1 MTHMKRNILIIAFGL
16 LLAHGTGLAQNIPQ
30 SQVPSLVL
38 NNFKQSFPRAYDVE
52 WEIKNNEYRVE
63 FEMKGSKDHEV
74 WYDNSGRL
82 LKHKEDIAKRK
93 IPAAILSVIKN
104 DFNGYRIEDAKKITT
119 GSTIQYSM
127 ELKTLKQEWKVFF
140 DEKGAILKQY
150 AD

>member
-1 MTHMKRNILIIAFGL
+1 MHMKRNILIIAFGL
-16 LLAHGTGLAQNIPQ
+16 LLAHGTGFAQNIPQ

-63 FEMKGSKDHEV
+63 FETKGSKDHEV

>member
-1 MTHMKRNILIIAFGL
+1 MKRNILIIAFGL

-63 FEMKGSKDHEV
+63 FETKGSKDHEV

>member
-1 MTHMKRNILIIAFGL
+1 MHMKRNILIIAFGL
-16 LLAHGTGLAQNIPQ
+16 LLVHGTGFAQSIPQ

-63 FEMKGSKDHEV
+63 FETKGSKDHEV

-104 DFNGYRIEDAKKITT
+104 DFSTYRVDDVKKITT
-119 GSTIQYSM
+119 GTTVQFSV
-127 ELKTLKQEWKVFF
+127 ELKSFKEEWKVFF
-140 DEKGAILKQY
+140 DEKGKVLKQY
-150 AD
+150 PD

>member
-1 MTHMKRNILIIAFGL
+1 MHMKRNILIIAFGL

-63 FEMKGSKDHEV
+63 FETKGSKDHEV

-140 DEKGAILKQY
+140 DEKGTILKQY

>member
-1 MTHMKRNILIIAFGL
+1 MHMKRNILIIAFGL

-63 FEMKGSKDHEV
+63 FETKGSKDHEV
-74 WYDNSGRL
+74 WYDNSGKL

-93 IPAAILSVIKN
+93 LPAAIQATIKT
-104 DFNGYRIEDAKKITT
+104 DFSGYRVDGVKKITT
-119 GSTIQYSM
+119 GTTVQFSV
-127 ELKTLKQEWKVFF
+127 ELKSFKEEWKVFF
-140 DEKGAILKQY
+140 DEKGKVLKQY
-150 AD
+150 PD

>member
-1 MTHMKRNILIIAFGL
+1 MHMKRNILIIAFGL

-63 FEMKGSKDHEV
+63 FETKGSKDHEV